1 MRERVRVCTAARRTL
16 NRLNSYLCN
25 RNESSAWPGMSAWR
39 AMSASGGGWRK
50 GCFSSSFP
58 TSTSASPPS
67 SRCGPASI
75 AWFFSIAG
83 SAIAV
88 VVIYLLAAML
98 GLDYLSFLDWIPG
111 ISEPLIHR
119 VGQQLAAEGLPYTP
133 LLVMAGVPLKLY
145 VAQAFSLELS
155 LGSVL
160 LWTVFARI
168 VRIAPTF
175 AIVAA
180 MRLLLGRR
188 IDARAG
194 AWCALLGIF
203 WLAFYVFYFV
213 HMSRA

>member
-1 MRERVRVCTAARRTL
+1 MQPERIQRLARGARLARHVGFWWGLAEGLFFFIVPDVYISFATL
-16 NRLNSYLCN
+16 FSL
-25 RNESSAWPGMSAWR
+25 R
-39 AMSASGGGWRK
+39 AGAL
-50 GCFSSSFP
+50 
-58 TSTSASPPS
+58 
-67 SRCGPASI
+67 

-88 VVIYLLAAML
+88 VVIYILAAML
-98 GLDYLSFLDWIPG
+98 GLDYVSFLDWIPG

-175 AIVAA
+175 AVVAA
-180 MRLLLGRR
+180 MRLLFGRR

-194 AWCALLGIF
+194 VWWALLGIF